1 MVTVHREGGFRLVIF
16 TDDHEPA
23 HVHVYGDGSA
33 KIVLAG
39 TKGTPELLAASRM
52 KEGDIRKAVRI
63 VAEQQDYLLEC
74 WSEIHG

>member
-1 MVTVHREGGFRLVIF
+1 
-16 TDDHEPA
+16 
-23 HVHVYGDGSA
+23 
-33 KIVLAG
+33 
-39 TKGTPELLAASRM
+39 M